1 MMNNFEDCLKQYNE
15 IGFVELIVNPLVKIK
30 GLPGARLFEVV
41 IFENGEIG
49 QVLSMNSLY
58 VEVLTFSR
66 KPTHIGDRVARTG
79 HPIGVEVG
87 DRLLGRVVDSLCN
100 EIYFPGV
107 RETARENVPPKAGL
121 DSSLGLGMTESEFRE
136 IYSLAPDIS
145 KRKKISRT
153 LETGV
158 AIVDLMVP
166 LGMGQRELIIGDRKT
181 GKTNFLFQTIITQA
195 KKNSICIY
203 AAIGKNIAGVRK
215 AANFLHAQGIFDKSI
230 IVSTSSADPV
240 GLIQLTP
247 YTAMTIAEY
256 FRDKGHD
263 VLLVLDDLTT
273 HAKYYR
279 EISLLSKKFPGRA
292 SYPGDIFYIH
302 SSLLERAGSFIH
314 NEKGEVSITCL
325 PVAEAVEGDI
335 SGYIQTNIMS
345 ITDGHIFFDNDLFAR
360 GIRPAV
366 NSFLSVTRV
375 GRQTQTGARWGINRE
390 LNGFLSLL
398 EKTRKFVHFGAEIN
412 DNIKN
417 TLKLGDR
424 IYSFFNQNFGRI
436 VPLNLQLILFCMIW
450 IGVWQEDTMAI
461 MKSDIEK
468 MMDKTESDENYRKKI
483 DSYVEKAAGF
493 NELLGFVSKNIDR
506 LKV

>member
-1 MMNNFEDCLKQYNE
+1 MINNFEDCLKTYNE
-15 IGFVELIVNPLVKIK
+15 LGFVELIVNPLVKIK
-30 GLPGARLFEVV
+30 GLPGVCLFEVV
-41 IFENGEIG
+41 VFENGEIG

-66 KPTHIGDRVARTG
+66 KIIHIGDRVTRTG

-87 DRLLGRVVDSLCN
+87 DWLLGRVVDPLCN
-100 EIYFPGV
+100 EIYFPKNAESTAI
-107 RETARENVPPKAGL
+107 ETEPAISFK
-121 DSSLGLGMTESEFRE
+121 SEFRE

-145 KRKKISRT
+145 KRKKVSRS

-166 LGMGQRELIIGDRKT
+166 LGMGQRELVIGDRKT

-195 KKNSICIY
+195 RKNSICIY
-203 AAIGKNIAGVRK
+203 ATIGKNIVSVRK
-215 AANFLHAQGIFDKSI
+215 AANFFQKQRIFDKSI
-230 IVSTSSADPV
+230 IVSTSSSDPV

-302 SSLLERAGSFIH
+302 SSLLERAGSFTH
-314 NEKGEVSITCL
+314 KEKGEVSITCL
-325 PVAEAVEGDI
+325 PVAEAVEGNV
-335 SGYIQTNIMS
+335 SEYIQTNIMS
-345 ITDGHIFFDNDLFAR
+345 ITDGHIFFDNDLFIK
-360 GIRPAV
+360 GVRPAV

-398 EKTRKFVHFGAEIN
+398 EKTQKFVHFGAEIN

-424 IYSFFNQNFGRI
+424 IYSFFDQRFGRI
-436 VPLNLQLILFCMIW
+436 VPLNLQLVLFCMIW
-450 IGVWQEDTMAI
+450 IGVWHQDTTLV

-468 MMDKTESDENYRKKI
+468 MMSKVDSDESYRKRI
-483 DSYVEKAAGF
+483 DSYVEKAADF
-493 NELLGFVSKNIDR
+493 NELLGFVSKNVDT
-506 LKV
+506 LKA

>member
-1 MMNNFEDCLKQYNE
+1 
-15 IGFVELIVNPLVKIK
+15 
-30 GLPGARLFEVV
+30 
-41 IFENGEIG
+41 
-49 QVLSMNSLY
+49 
-58 VEVLTFSR
+58 
-66 KPTHIGDRVARTG
+66 
-79 HPIGVEVG
+79 
-87 DRLLGRVVDSLCN
+87 
-100 EIYFPGV
+100 
-107 RETARENVPPKAGL
+107 
-121 DSSLGLGMTESEFRE
+121 
-136 IYSLAPDIS
+136 
-145 KRKKISRT
+145 
-153 LETGV
+153 
-158 AIVDLMVP
+158 MVP
-166 LGMGQRELIIGDRKT
+166 LGMGQRELVIGDRKT

-195 KKNSICIY
+195 RKNSICIY
-203 AAIGKNIAGVRK
+203 ATIGKNIASVRK
-215 AANFLHAQGIFDKSI
+215 AANFFRAQGIFDKSI

-256 FRDKGHD
+256 FRDKGYD
-263 VLLVLDDLTT
+263 VLLILDDLTT

-314 NEKGEVSITCL
+314 TEKGEVSITCL
-325 PVAEAVEGDI
+325 PVAEAVEGNI

-345 ITDGHIFFDNDLFAR
+345 ITDGHIFFDNDLFAK

-398 EKTRKFVHFGAEIN
+398 EKTQKFVHFGAEIN
-412 DNIKN
+412 ENIKN
-417 TLKLGDR
+417 TLKLGER
-424 IYSFFNQNFGRI
+424 IYSFFNQRFGRI

-450 IGVWQEDTMAI
+450 IGVWQEDTMVV
-461 MKSDIEK
+461 MKSAIEK
-468 MMDKTESDENYRKKI
+468 MMDKVETDESYRKKI
-483 DSYVEKAAGF
+483 DSYVEKAADF
-493 NELLGFVSKNIDR
+493 NELLGFVSKNIDG